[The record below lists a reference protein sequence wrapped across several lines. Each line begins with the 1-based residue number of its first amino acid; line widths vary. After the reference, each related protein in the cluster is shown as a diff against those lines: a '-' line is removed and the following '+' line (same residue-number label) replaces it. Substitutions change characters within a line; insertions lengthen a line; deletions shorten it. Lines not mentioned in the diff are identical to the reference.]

1 MTDNL
6 RGILAVLVGSTAF
19 VLNDAMVKLSSPEL
33 PASEINAIRG
43 VVATVLLAAICSA
56 MGAWRPLSVLLS
68 PMMLLR
74 VGTAAAA
81 STFIAVGLRYMPLP
95 TLTTVLQVTPLAV
108 TAGAALLYGER
119 VGWRR
124 WMAVLAG
131 FAGVVLIVKPGAG
144 SFGAAA
150 YIALIALLCTTV
162 RDLTT
167 RGLDKSIPS
176 LFVATAS
183 TGAIALGGVVFAF
196 ADGAWVTPSAQAWTY
211 LLSAGMFLVAANVFV
226 IFALRTGEIAVIA
239 PFRYVPV
246 PLSLW
251 FGWLWWGDVLDALAL
266 LGIGLIV
273 AAGLYTLH
281 RERASLRKVFV
292 PAPDRSPAE

>member
-1 MTDNL
+1 M
-6 RGILAVLVGSTAF
+6 I
-19 VLNDAMVKLSSPEL
+19 
-33 PASEINAIRG
+33 
-43 VVATVLLAAICSA
+43 ATVLLGIICTVL
-56 MGAWRPLSVLLS
+56 GAWRPLSVLMS

-74 VGTAAAA
+74 VGMAAAA

-119 VGWRR
+119 VGWQR
-124 WMAVLAG
+124 WLAVLAG
-131 FAGVVLIVKPGAG
+131 FSGVVLIVKPGGA
-144 SFGAAA
+144 FGAAA
-150 YIALIALLCTTV
+150 YIALIALFCTTV

-167 RGLDKSIPS
+167 RGLDRSIPS

-183 TGAIALGGVVFAF
+183 TGAIGLGGPGVCFRR
-196 ADGAWVTPSAQAWTY
+196 WT
-211 LLSAGMFLVAANVFV
+211 LDHAERPGLDLSALFGGFPGGGECVRDHRAAD
-226 IFALRTGEIAVIA
+226 REIAVIA

-251 FGWLWWGDVLDALAL
+251 FGWLWWGDVLDGFALA
-266 LGIGLIV
+266 GIGLIV

-281 RERASLRKVFV
+281 RERASLRKVLA
-292 PAPDRSPAE
+292 PAPNRSPTG

>member
-19 VLNDAMVKLSSPEL
+19 VLNDALVKLSSPEL

-43 VVATVLLAAICSA
+43 VIATVLLGIICTVL
-56 MGAWRPLSVLLS
+56 GAWRPLSVLMS

-74 VGTAAAA
+74 VGMAAAA

-119 VGWRR
+119 VGWQR
-124 WMAVLAG
+124 WLAVLAG
-131 FAGVVLIVKPGAG
+131 FSGVVLIVKPGGA
-144 SFGAAA
+144 FGAAA
-150 YIALIALLCTTV
+150 YIALIALFCTTV

-167 RGLDKSIPS
+167 RGLDRSIPS

-183 TGAIALGGVVFAF
+183 TGAIGLGGLAFAF
-196 ADGAWVTPSAQAWTY
+196 ADGPWTMPSAQAWTY
-211 LLSAGMFLVAANVFV
+211 LLSSGVFLVAANVFV
-226 IFALRTGEIAVIA
+226 IIALRTGEIAVIA

-251 FGWLWWGDVLDALAL
+251 FGWLWWGDVLDGFALA
-266 LGIGLIV
+266 GIGLIV

-281 RERASLRKVFV
+281 RERASLRKVLA
-292 PAPDRSPAE
+292 PAPNRSPTG

>member
-19 VLNDAMVKLSSPEL
+19 VLNDAFVKLASPEL
-33 PASEINAIRG
+33 PASQINAIRG
-43 VVATVLLAAICSA
+43 TIATVLLAGICSA

-74 VGTAAAA
+74 VGAAAAA
-81 STFIAVGLRYMPLP
+81 STFIAIGLRYMPLP
-95 TLTTVLQVTPLAV
+95 TLTTILQVTPLAV
-108 TAGAALLYGER
+108 TAGAAVVFGER

-124 WMAVLAG
+124 WLAVVAG
-131 FAGVVLIVKPGAG
+131 FAGVVLIVKPGGGA
-144 SFGAAA
+144 FGAAA
-150 YIALIALLCTTV
+150 YLALIALLCTTV

-176 LFVATAS
+176 LLVAAAS
-183 TGAIALGGVVFAF
+183 TAAIVGGGLVYAPFDAP
-196 ADGAWVTPSAQAWTY
+196 WSAPTMQAWTY
-211 LLSAGMFLVAANVFV
+211 LLTSGVSLVAANVFV
-226 IFALRTGEIAVIA
+226 IIALRTGEIAVVA
-239 PFRYVPV
+239 PFRYALV

-251 FGWLWWGDVLDALAL
+251 FGWLWWGDVLDALAFV
-266 LGIGLIV
+266 GIGLIV

-281 RERASLRKVFV
+281 RERASLRIIAR
-292 PAPDRSPAE
+292 PALNRTPAQ